1 MSTTDYIKELG
12 IDSTAATP
20 EADAP
25 ANDTEDFV
33 QVSNT
38 EETIEDTKADTE
50 PNISDELKKQIE
62 GLEKRI
68 SDKDEYINLLRE
80 KSKSEENFDG
90 KTEEVD
96 TPDIDFWD
104 DPEATIKELKETI
117 RLQQMQ
123 THEVAYAST
132 VPDYW
137 KTVNP
142 EDLKKA
148 VATDTDFANTFN
160 GSSEPYRVAYEYL
173 SKQTEAQ
180 KASEQSLR
188 EQIKAE
194 LLKEMG
200 MDKPKKEGVPNMG
213 NMGGTSGG
221 KRTESPDDGFSSVF
235 GKSRY

>member
-20 EADAP
+20 EVDAP

-80 KSKSEENFDG
+80 KSKAEETFESE
-90 KTEEVD
+90 TEEVD
-96 TPDIDFWD
+96 TSVDFWD
-104 DPEATIKELKETI
+104 DPEATVKELRETMRI
-117 RLQQMQ
+117 QQMQ
-123 THEVAYAST
+123 IQETVYANS
-132 VPDYW
+132 VNDYW

-142 EDLKKA
+142 EALKSA
-148 VATDTDFANTFN
+148 VATDTEFADTFN
-160 GSSEPYRVAYEYL
+160 RSNEPYKVAYEYL
-173 SKQTEAQ
+173 SKKTEAA
-180 KASEQSLR
+180 KASETSLR